1 MMHPPAPSRLRTIL
15 MRLAIALIIVGVGFI
30 AHGMWARSWR
40 PDARD
45 WPIQGVAIGPHNSP
59 ISWPSLASQGASFAY
74 IDALDGSNYILDIPL
89 GPPPRRQPLRPPY
102 AFQFEQ
108 ADAEAA
114 GLRVGAIHH
123 FAICT
128 LASDQAAAF
137 VRSIPRDPDALPP
150 VIILDLDADCP
161 RHPTQALLLSELST
175 FLNQIETHMG
185 KMVIIA
191 PSPEFEDAY
200 HITAAINRPLW
211 QRSPRAEPDSDG
223 PAWTI
228 WQANDDLRITGS
240 TGQTR
245 WLVLH
250 DATSQRRA
258 ADAAA
263 AAAAE
268 LAKDE

>member
-1 MMHPPAPSRLRTIL
+1 MMHPPAPSRLRTF
-15 MRLAIALIIVGVGFI
+15 MVRLAIALLVLGIGFI
-30 AHGMWARSWR
+30 AHGMWARGWR

-45 WPIQGVAIGPHNSP
+45 WPMQGVAIGADNAP

-74 IDALDGSNYILDIPL
+74 IDALDGSHIVHRVSQTDTA
-89 GPPPRRQPLRPPY
+89 PY
-102 AFQFEQ
+102 DFATQQ
-108 ADAEAA
+108 GAASAA

-137 VRSIPRDPDALPP
+137 VRVVPRDRDALPP
-150 VIILDLDADCP
+150 AIILDLDPDCP

-185 KMVIIA
+185 KMVVIA

-211 QRSPRAEPDSDG
+211 LRSPRSEPDSTG

-250 DATSQRRA
+250 DATSQAR
-258 ADAAA
+258 
-263 AAAAE
+263 AAAE
-268 LAKDE
+268 AAQAAKDDE